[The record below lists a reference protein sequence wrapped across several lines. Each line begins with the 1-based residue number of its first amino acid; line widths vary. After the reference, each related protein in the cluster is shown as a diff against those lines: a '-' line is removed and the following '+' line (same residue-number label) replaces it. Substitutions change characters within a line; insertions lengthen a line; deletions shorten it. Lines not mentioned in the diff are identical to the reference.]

1 MCYRLA
7 KTHIHS
13 GRIANPPE
21 PHSVLITKLRNKVF
35 SRDIKRLAECEL
47 QSILK
52 TNTIKWESITIET
65 RLNNQHKVTN
75 ESNY

>member
-1 MCYRLA
+1 MCYQLA

-52 TNTIKWESITIET
+52 TNTIK
-65 RLNNQHKVTN
+65 
-75 ESNY
+75 

>member
-7 KTHIHS
+7 KTLIHS

-21 PHSVLITKLRNKVF
+21 QHSVLITKLRNKVF

-47 QSILK
+47 ESILK
-52 TNTIKWESITIET
+52 TNTI
-65 RLNNQHKVTN
+65 N
-75 ESNY
+75 EKALQ

>member
-7 KTHIHS
+7 KIHIHS

-21 PHSVLITKLRNKVF
+21 QYSVLITKLRDKVF

-52 TNTIKWESITIET
+52 TNTINRKT
-65 RLNNQHKVTN
+65 LQ
-75 ESNY
+75 